1 MYRGHL
7 EEGNVQGW
15 MFKGIR
21 VDSALATQL
30 HTKEPRRTAKIHK
43 GVEVCIVNLY
53 LSATCI
59 IYTSMIK

>member
-43 GVEVCIVNLY
+43 GVEPSQPHRSTI
-53 LSATCI
+53 AEP
-59 IYTSMIK
+59 